1 MPPST
6 SQGESQGSPGTM
18 WLPREVADAIE
29 PLRPVAEDMVPVV
42 AHAAAAGDARL
53 RSPPAPSEVFSGG
66 LRPWPPGVK
75 SEAER
80 TKRGPRHG

>member
-1 MPPST
+1 
-6 SQGESQGSPGTM
+6 M

-53 RSPPAPSEVFSGG
+53 RSPP
-66 LRPWPPGVK
+66 PPRK
-75 SEAER
+75 SFRAA
-80 TKRGPRHG
+80 